1 MCSNVIRLGPSWT
14 RWLMVSKRPSG
25 NTAVFLRWGNGTA
38 KQGAIPQSDDVCADS
53 WWYKAGTRWATEQL
67 AQNPEGQPRRFS
79 IHRSLHERLPTA
91 VLGLNV
97 LWVHAAKKAGKWHRG
112 VLEAAERV
120 MARWHV
126 EEETHISERRAARIL
141 AFQRKITGG
150 GVGKARLKKAR
161 RRW

>member
-1 MCSNVIRLGPSWT
+1 MMFAQIAGGTKPGPGGPPNN
-14 RWLMVSKRPSG
+14 WLKTLRD
-25 NTAVFLRWGNGTA
+25 NLAV
-38 KQGAIPQSDDVCADS
+38 
-53 WWYKAGTRWATEQL
+53 
-67 AQNPEGQPRRFS
+67 FS